1 MQNESSI
8 CHEILTISNDCN
20 SFVIFILRTRSI
32 SFMVFLNWKLMNT
45 IRLYEHTSFCP
56 QVALQ
61 LNSRKLRQLT
71 WINYY
76 SKGHKTYQ
84 TVLLHQKDAFS
95 LFVQITLFWLNIS
108 INFNHNLL
116 LFQSNIKSYL
126 FKHVSAVRHWK
137 TKSSWNRT
145 CLIAMDQ
152 Q

>member
-84 TVLLHQKDAFS
+84 TVLLHQKRCIFLVCS
-95 LFVQITLFWLNIS
+95 NHTIL

>member
-20 SFVIFILRTRSI
+20 SLVIFILRTRSI

-71 WINYY
+71 WIIIIQRGIRRIKLYFCIE
-76 SKGHKTYQ
+76 
-84 TVLLHQKDAFS
+84 KDIFS

-116 LFQSNIKSYL
+116 LFQSNIKSYI

-137 TKSSWNRT
+137 TKLSWNRT